1 MKNLFLALALA
12 AELISGGMIYPATMA
27 VKSNNDGWIQF
38 ETATGHVYEIF
49 EDGTDWEPGD
59 LASIIMFDPGTPDD
73 VTDDYMLAARY
84 SGFWR

>member
-12 AELISGGMIYPATMA
+12 AELISGGLIYPATME

-38 ETATGHVYEIF
+38 ETATGHVYELY

-59 LASIIMFDPGTPDD
+59 LAAVILYSNGTPDD

-84 SGFWR
+84 SGFRR